1 MADVK
6 LVYGTWA
13 AVTISLASLASSSTF
28 VAGRESTAID
38 NTSLLALDY
47 LLSVEKITVGTTPT
61 ANTEI
66 RVYVAGLVG
75 SAVWPD
81 VLDGTDSA
89 ETFTTAS
96 ILDGACVLACRM
108 VVSATTSNVAF
119 SYHPVSVAALFGGT
133 CPSKFVVYVAHS
145 TVAVLHATAGNHVI
159 NVLPVYETVT

>member
-6 LVYGTWA
+6 LVYGSWA
-13 AVTISLASLASSSTF
+13 AVTISLASLATSSTF

-61 ANTEI
+61 AGTEI

-96 ILDGACVLACRM
+96 ILDSSCVLAGRM
-108 VVSATTSNVAF
+108 VCSATTSNVAF
-119 SYHPVSVAALFGGT
+119 PFHPISVASLFGGV
-133 CPSKFVVYVAHS
+133 CPSKFVVFVAHNTGVNLNS
-145 TVAVLHATAGNHVI
+145 TAGNHVI
-159 NVLPVYETVT
+159 NVLPIYETVT